1 MPATGASG
9 RATLAN
15 AFVAGFIAVL
25 VFHQGA
31 ATIVHLAGL
40 SPNPPFPFSPT
51 RPFGVPLIWS
61 WAFWGG
67 IWGIIYSFAAQRFP
81 RGLFYWVAVFLF
93 GAIAPVLV
101 LWFVVLPLR
110 GAPIGGGFRPIALL
124 TTPLIHGAWGVGTG
138 LLLRWRP

>member
-1 MPATGASG
+1 MASAGASR

-40 SPNPPFPFSPT
+40 SPNPPLPFTPSK
-51 RPFGVPLIWS
+51 PFGVPQIWS

-67 IWGIIYSFAAQRFP
+67 IWGIVFSFAAQRFP
-81 RGLFYWVAVFLF
+81 RGF
-93 GAIAPVLV
+93 
-101 LWFVVLPLR
+101 
-110 GAPIGGGFRPIALL
+110 
-124 TTPLIHGAWGVGTG
+124 
-138 LLLRWRP
+138 

>member
-1 MPATGASG
+1 MPSGATTG

-25 VFHQGA
+25 VFYQGA

-40 SPNPPFPFSPT
+40 SPNVPFPFSPT

-67 IWGIIYSFAAQRFP
+67 VWGIVYSFATQPLP
-81 RGLFYWVAVFLF
+81 RGLY
-93 GAIAPVLV
+93 
-101 LWFVVLPLR
+101 
-110 GAPIGGGFRPIALL
+110 
-124 TTPLIHGAWGVGTG
+124 
-138 LLLRWRP
+138 